1 MRVDSRPRTQLSG
14 PVGLTI
20 LVVLVVVC
28 GLAACG
34 LITGPLPP
42 GAERFAPPAV
52 YARWWSMTEACS
64 GHSGDLRVVQW
75 YRVPGMGF
83 LHEGQEASGF
93 WGSSPNRIV
102 LADEV
107 IDEGSVVRHEMLHA
121 LLQKTGHPR
130 SQFLGACAS
139 VVTCPSACVEDAGRW
154 HAPQENYVVVPSES
168 LEVASGIELRPPT
181 WSWYADGS
189 LVGTT
194 TDPQFTVTAGGPS
207 TQQQLEVVATDGNGH
222 SVSGLTTVWAAAQ
235 VTISEPSQVEAGC
248 ANSWVAYPTGGTP
261 PYTYAWTAGGASYDT
276 GSDAQ
281 LTLAPASQGT
291 FYITVRASDANG
303 NVSTASLTVTV
314 TSGDC
319 T

>member
-64 GHSGDLRVVQW
+64 AHSGDLSVVQW

-83 LHEGQEASGF
+83 LHEGQEVSGF
-93 WGSSPNRIV
+93 WASRTNRIV

-107 IDEGSVVRHEMLHA
+107 IEQGPVVRHEMLHA
-121 LLQKTGHPR
+121 LLQTTGHPR

-139 VVTCPSACVEDAGRW
+139 VLTCRNVCVEDAGRW
-154 HAPQENYVVVPSES
+154 HPPQENYVVVPSES
-168 LEVASGIELRPPT
+168 LEVASGIELRPPE
-181 WSWYADGS
+181 ADGQRWLALEVSVRNPVGRAAIVAAPGDS
-189 LVGTT
+189 LTRYTFGVSLRGSSGGISGSQKAADSSTLFFEPFET
-194 TDPQFTVTAGGPS
+194 KRWLYEFKVASDLSEFHVIPGSYFARGGYAWHWTAFDTITVTP
-207 TQQQLEVVATDGNGH
+207 
-222 SVSGLTTVWAAAQ
+222 
-235 VTISEPSQVEAGC
+235 
-248 ANSWVAYPTGGTP
+248 
-261 PYTYAWTAGGASYDT
+261 
-276 GSDAQ
+276 
-281 LTLAPASQGT
+281 
-291 FYITVRASDANG
+291 
-303 NVSTASLTVTV
+303 
-314 TSGDC
+314 
-319 T
+319 

>member
-64 GHSGDLRVVQW
+64 GHSGDLRVVRW
-75 YRVPGMGF
+75 YRVPGMGL
-83 LHEGQEASGF
+83 LHEGQEVSGF

-154 HAPQENYVVVPSES
+154 HPPQENYVVVPSES
-168 LEVASGIELRPPT
+168 LEVASGIELRPPE
-181 WSWYADGS
+181 ADGQRWLALEVSVRNPVGQAASVAAPGDS
-189 LVGTT
+189 LTRYTFGVSLRGSSGGISGSQKAADSSSLFFEPFETKRWLYEFKVASDLDEFHVIPGSYFYRGGYAWHWT
-194 TDPQFTVTAGGPS
+194 AFDTITVTP
-207 TQQQLEVVATDGNGH
+207 
-222 SVSGLTTVWAAAQ
+222 
-235 VTISEPSQVEAGC
+235 
-248 ANSWVAYPTGGTP
+248 
-261 PYTYAWTAGGASYDT
+261 
-276 GSDAQ
+276 
-281 LTLAPASQGT
+281 
-291 FYITVRASDANG
+291 
-303 NVSTASLTVTV
+303 
-314 TSGDC
+314 
-319 T
+319 